1 MSKLLLLALV
11 SFTCALNAAPIRV
24 VVWDEQSAAAKKAYT
39 NSIGDHIA
47 EYLRTLPDLSVKS
60 VSLADPD
67 KGLSNETMENC
78 DVLIWWS
85 HTKNKLVPDDAVKR
99 IVERVKD
106 GSLSLIV
113 LHSALTSKVFIE
125 SMNERAREDAVKVI
139 PEGMKTEYIL
149 PKAYKD
155 PLPTDPITPRTEIV
169 TNWPEHVQL
178 ALVYLPI
185 CEITGWREDGKSSR
199 VTTLL
204 PEHPIARDV
213 PKEFDIAQ
221 TEVYLEPFHV
231 PKPDAVIFHEKYA
244 SGEEFR
250 TGMLW
255 SVGKG
260 KVFYFRPEH
269 ETFQGYYNPAIL
281 KVIGNAAE
289 WMGRPGS

>member
-1 MSKLLLLALV
+1 MFKLLLPV
-11 SFTCALNAAPIRV
+11 VVCFTCALNAAPIRV
-24 VVWDEQSAAAKKAYT
+24 VVWDEQSPAAKKAYT

-47 EYLRTLPDLSVKS
+47 NYLRTLPDLSVKS

-67 KGLSNETMENC
+67 KGVSDDTISNC

-85 HTKNKLVPDDAVKR
+85 HTKNKLVPDDAVKK
-99 IVERVKD
+99 IVGRVKD

-125 SMNERAREDAVKVI
+125 SMNERTREDAAKVI
-139 PEGMKTEYIL
+139 PPGARTEYIL

-155 PLPTDPITPRTEIV
+155 PLPTDPITPRVEIV
-169 TNWPEHVQL
+169 TNWPAHDPL

-185 CEITGWREDGKSSR
+185 CEITGFREGGKPSH
-199 VTTLL
+199 VTTMM
-204 PEHPIARDV
+204 PDHPIARDV

-221 TEVYLEPFHV
+221 TEIYFEPFHV
-231 PKPDAVIFHEKYA
+231 PTPDAVIFHEKYS

-269 ETFQGYYNPAIL
+269 ETFPGYDNPAVL
-281 KVIGNAAE
+281 KVIGNAVE
-289 WMGRPGS
+289 WMGKPGA